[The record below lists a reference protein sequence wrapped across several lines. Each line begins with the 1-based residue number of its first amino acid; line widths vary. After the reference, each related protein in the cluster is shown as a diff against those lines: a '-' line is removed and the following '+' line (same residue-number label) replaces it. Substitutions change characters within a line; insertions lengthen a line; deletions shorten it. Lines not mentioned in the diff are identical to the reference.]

1 MADFQYMAIGLTR
14 DETGSMDN
22 HFDVLLSIANNYDYA
37 YLGCPTG
44 SAPPPTW
51 NTWSTGSKANVNDR
65 DAQMYT
71 PFPQAST
78 GRPATK
84 RGKLYWVGTGSFE
97 ADLALPNKSGFVNL
111 EIPPSGAYYIITPS
125 LNNPTFQS
133 TGKFAIA
140 QYAFTDENDLWD
152 NGWKCQ
158 DGTPGFSDPLTTQT
172 NWLNITND
180 NSWNAPPFNFD
191 LSGATPGDRAQ
202 VVANVLAFTPN
213 SFAIQTSLGIT
224 DYIKGAIVLAGKT
237 TPFDNDTY
245 KNLVPLKN

>member
-1 MADFQYMAIGLTR
+1 MASFQYMIIGLTR
-14 DETGSMDN
+14 DETGSMDSY
-22 HFDVLLSIANNYDYA
+22 FDNKLLIDDYDYA
-37 YLGCPTG
+37 YLGCATG
-44 SAPPPTW
+44 SSTPPTW

-71 PFPQAST
+71 PYPQAST

-84 RGKLYWVGTGSFE
+84 RGKLYWVTTSSFE
-97 ADLALPNKSGFVNL
+97 ANTGIPNRPGFVNL
-111 EIPPSGAYYIITPS
+111 EIPSAGAYYIITPS
-125 LNNPTFQS
+125 LNDPTFQS

-140 QYAFTDENDLWD
+140 QYAFVDEDDLWF

-158 DGTPGFSDPLTTQT
+158 DGTPGFSDPLTTEAY
-172 NWLNITND
+172 WLAMTND
-180 NSWNAPPFNFD
+180 PSWQSPPFNFNPV
-191 LSGATPGDRAQ
+191 GPTPGDRAQ
-202 VVANVLAFTPN
+202 IVANILALTPN
-213 SFAIQTSLGIT
+213 SFTIQTSLGIT